1 MRQSSFRMNH
11 KMKNKKAKTHDIVFL
26 FKIVGQKPTILSF
39 SYKKVG
45 ASKTSLNR

>member
-1 MRQSSFRMNH
+1 
-11 KMKNKKAKTHDIVFL
+11 L

-45 ASKTSLNR
+45 ANRTSLNRW